1 MVRSHSGPDPC
12 YYRAADLGTK
22 WSHCVRCCRGWC
34 RSNEDKAMCH
44 TPTYNYKLHACVQLH
59 TQTEARSHQRSH
71 TAFADSQ
78 TDTSWHR
85 SSTRTF
91 IFMLHCIEFNTQNLV
106 LGLGNRDR
114 KVIQKRGLCVISLC
128 HSSRARTHAHTHA
141 ATSVLFEKGPVGL
154 SGHVDSSFCETET
167 KHLLCVAS
175 APLHTCFPG
184 SRDNWQNLLDFCS
197 SHAASGLY
205 GRGKNKKKHL
215 S

>member
-22 WSHCVRCCRGWC
+22 WSHCFRCCRGWC

-128 HSSRARTHAHTHA
+128 HSSRARTHAHTQRHQCCLRKVQWVSLVML
-141 ATSVLFEKGPVGL
+141 THPSVKRRPNICSAWLQ
-154 SGHVDSSFCETET
+154 
-167 KHLLCVAS
+167 LLCTPAS
-175 APLHTCFPG
+175 LG
-184 SRDNWQNLLDFCS
+184 Q
-197 SHAASGLY
+197 GII
-205 GRGKNKKKHL
+205 GKIY
-215 S
+215 